1 MIGPSDVVHTLDQG
15 PHEGSTQSQVASTY
29 RQALAAWTRGDHQ
42 TTLMLL
48 EALPT
53 SCQSTESLSLYVR
66 ALIRQGRLLDAR
78 QCLTQSVSYHRT
90 ANDHATHLMLQAVIE
105 AREGCL
111 SEAEA
116 LFTQALRLKAHHT
129 ISAEIRYERAL
140 AQYLAR
146 RHSDARAALRA
157 IRPNSGIVYARA
169 IALEGW
175 LDSAAGDDHS
185 AQAAFGLALRALD
198 ECKTADMYLRA
209 SLVRALALTVA
220 ELDHNDDDDQILKE
234 VQRVSWSKSL
244 IREHV
249 QTLRYIGLVH
259 RRAGR
264 LNDAMRLFG
273 EAAGIQPGSAWEIIG
288 LAECACLCLDFD
300 GPIGALSAAGYV
312 AHAQRLVDQ
321 LAWPMVFGE
330 QRTALLLLAQAFA
343 RLGDGAAA
351 KRLVEHFGP
360 IESTQ
365 SRRSEIDAQCH
376 DDRLS
381 TYMQHTLGLVHAA
394 CGDIASGRASLSGAH
409 RAWSRLGY
417 RWRALEALND
427 LKRIDP
433 RRRRIADDGV
443 LNSTSDVHRQQLVAA
458 DRTPHRAT
466 GRISDVALRERCARR
481 YNISTSMA
489 KVLQQALQ
497 GSSNKEIASDVGLAE
512 RTVKNKMLKLYGIV
526 GIKHRGMT
534 SRAELVARCM
544 TDTALLTPT

>member
-1 MIGPSDVVHTLDQG
+1 MIGPSDVHTLDQG
-15 PHEGSTQSQVASTY
+15 PHGVFTQPQAASTY
-29 RQALAAWTRGDHQ
+29 RHALAAWTRGDHQ

-48 EALPT
+48 EALST

-66 ALIRQGRLLDAR
+66 ALIRQDRLLEAR
-78 QCLTQSVSYHRT
+78 QCLIQSVSYHRT
-90 ANDHATHLMLQAVIE
+90 ANDHATHLMLQAVIQ

-116 LFTQALRLKAHHT
+116 LFTQALHLKPHHT

-140 AQYLAR
+140 AQYLVG

-175 LDSAAGDDHS
+175 LHCAAGDDQS
-185 AQAAFGLALRALD
+185 AQAAFSLALKALD

-220 ELDHNDDDDQILKE
+220 ELDHNDDDRILNA
-234 VQRVSWSKSL
+234 VQRVSWNKSL

-288 LAECACLCLDFD
+288 LAECACLCLDCD
-300 GPIGALSAAGYV
+300 GPTGAVGAAGYV
-312 AHAQRLVDQ
+312 AHAQRLVEQ
-321 LAWPMVFGE
+321 IAWPMVFGE

-360 IESTQ
+360 IDSMP
-365 SRRSEIDAQCH
+365 SRRSELDAQCH

-381 TYMQHTLGLVHAA
+381 TYMQHTLGLVQAA
-394 CGDIASGRASLSGAH
+394 CGDIAAGRASLSGAH

-443 LNSTSDVHRQQLVAA
+443 LNSTSDVHRQQLVAT

-481 YNISTSMA
+481 YNITTSMA
-489 KVLQQALQ
+489 NVLQQALQ
-497 GSSNKEIASDVGLAE
+497 GSSNKEIASDIGLSE
-512 RTVKNKMLKLYGIV
+512 RTVKNKVLKLYGIL